1 MGDVTGNGMVTALL
15 PNFPNP
21 FNPET
26 WIPFKLARGSDVRI
40 EIYDLTGRLVRRLN
54 LGHLKVGYYTTKET
68 AAYWDGRNEK
78 GEKVASGVYIYQL
91 RADGKTL
98 SRKMVVLK

>member
-1 MGDVTGNGMVTALL
+1 VKDKEGDPISGATVSIKRENLTINLGERLLRYVMGAVTGNGMVTALL

-54 LGHLKVGYYTTKET
+54 LGMVNIPHI
-68 AAYWDGRNEK
+68 RR
-78 GEKVASGVYIYQL
+78 VASF
-91 RADGKTL
+91 R
-98 SRKMVVLK
+98 